1 MDFVTEHLNNISFKQ
16 LNYFS
21 ILKDNILNNEILIFL
36 FLILFLILI
45 ALGFSNKII
54 VFNDGLDFYQTLG
67 IVVIPLLSYIYVQII
82 IQNNGENVIEESNNK
97 ANIIYF
103 VSFCISV
110 IFILFTIYT
119 SVTHN
124 GIILGLL
131 VSFLKIIISSL
142 LLVLIFGLINQ
153 NKKKRP
159 LYQTVFL
166 FGVLGWI
173 TSKLINGEKVRNKK
187 LI

>member
-67 IVVIPLLSYIYVQII
+67 IVVIPLLSYIYV
-82 IQNNGENVIEESNNK
+82 K
-97 ANIIYF
+97 
-103 VSFCISV
+103 
-110 IFILFTIYT
+110 
-119 SVTHN
+119 
-124 GIILGLL
+124 
-131 VSFLKIIISSL
+131 
-142 LLVLIFGLINQ
+142 
-153 NKKKRP
+153 
-159 LYQTVFL
+159 
-166 FGVLGWI
+166 
-173 TSKLINGEKVRNKK
+173 
-187 LI
+187 

>member
-1 MDFVTEHLNNISFKQ
+1 MDFVTENLNKIDFKQ

-21 ILKDNILNNEILIFL
+21 FLKDNILNNEILIFSL
-36 FLILFLILI
+36 LIIFLILI
-45 ALGFSNKII
+45 ALGLSNKII
-54 VFNDGLDFYQTLG
+54 IFNDGLDFYQTLG
-67 IVVIPLLSYIYVQII
+67 IVIIPLLSYIYVQLI
-82 IQNNGENVIEESNNK
+82 IQNNSENFIAESNNK

-103 VSFCISV
+103 VSFCISM
-110 IFILFTIYT
+110 IFILITIYT
-119 SVTHN
+119 SVSHN

-142 LLVLIFGLINQ
+142 LLVLIFSLINQ

-166 FGVLGWI
+166 LGVLGWI
-173 TSKLINGEKVRNKK
+173 TSKLINGEKVRKK
-187 LI
+187 N